1 MFGCDCWCLS
11 GRPSWS
17 AASLKCPPA
26 VWLLGQMTW
35 IVRGQDM
42 FLVLKRMRAA
52 EHQFII
58 PAILIFVI
66 HVPLLC
72 KNLGKIVS
80 YVSLVIC
87 VRMLLPPAVHQ
98 WSRQTYLEL
107 ASILLTIALVYLTCI
122 MLFKRRLRSLNQ
134 ATSCRPPYSRCYPR
148 LPDPANTE
156 TNAAVLKRRQ
166 KQIQYGKNTSGYQN
180 YLLQV
185 PK

>member
-1 MFGCDCWCLS
+1 MFVCDCRCLS
-11 GRPSWS
+11 GRPSSS
-17 AASLKCPPA
+17 AASSKCPPA
-26 VWLLGQMTW
+26 VWLLGRMTW

-42 FLVLKRMRAA
+42 FLVLKRMHAA

-58 PAILIFVI
+58 TDILIFVI
-66 HVPLLC
+66 HDPLLR
-72 KNLGKIVS
+72 KNLGEIVS
-80 YVSLVIC
+80 YLSLV
-87 VRMLLPPAVHQ
+87 VWLRMLLPPAVHQ
-98 WSRQTYLEL
+98 WSTRTCLES
-107 ASILLTIALVYLTCI
+107 ASVSLTIAFAYLTCI